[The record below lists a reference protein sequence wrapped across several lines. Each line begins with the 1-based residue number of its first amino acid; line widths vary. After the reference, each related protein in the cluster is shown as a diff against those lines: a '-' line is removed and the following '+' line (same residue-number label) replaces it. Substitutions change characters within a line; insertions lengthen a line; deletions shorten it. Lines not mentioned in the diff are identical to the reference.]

1 VAALEATYS
10 EEEAVTVT
18 LVMIVV
24 SIESTY
30 CLVRI
35 GSFDAL
41 STLNSMGFPDW
52 I

>member
-10 EEEAVTVT
+10 EEEAVIMT

-24 SIESTY
+24 SIKSEN
-30 CLVRI
+30 CQVGI

-41 STLNSMGFPDW
+41 STLNLSGFPDW